1 MCTSVCSIKHVYT
14 GTHRFGQMEIYMG
27 RILQEGYSFSKV
39 VTTLRRSQLMTYLK
53 EYCEYCRIGF
63 LLGPLLVP
71 FPSVNSPNM
80 SVVAC
85 QSDRPHPLHLKG
97 LLRLFSKW
105 VYNGYISCGVLKQ
118 LRTRSKGT
126 KISPQNARLVNYL
139 ASSKLS
145 VFPLVCLQVALID

>member
-1 MCTSVCSIKHVYT
+1 MHQRLLYQTRVHWNSQVWAN
-14 GTHRFGQMEIYMG
+14 GNIYGSNPPG
-27 RILQEGYSFSKV
+27 RIFLQKV